1 MIRPLTSIYFS
12 SITADFTS
20 TGELEVNTITSLGD
34 NLSLGLP
41 SERFIRR
48 SQMTLEHHDNP
59 AAELR
64 AEEIWQQRMATHS
77 ELESTSQIEES
88 EMDSRCDMGRD
99 QEDSKEIIKA
109 KGKKS
114 MIYQLDFPIN
124 LTLTFHK

>member
-77 ELESTSQIEES
+77 ELEATCQIEES
-88 EMDSRCDMGRD
+88 EMDSRC
-99 QEDSKEIIKA
+99 
-109 KGKKS
+109 
-114 MIYQLDFPIN
+114 
-124 LTLTFHK
+124 

>member
-64 AEEIWQQRMATHS
+64 AEEIWQQRTATHF
-77 ELESTSQIEES
+77 ELEATCQIEES
-88 EMDSRCDMGRD
+88 EMDSRCEMERD
-99 QEDSKEIIKA
+99 REDSKEIIKA
-109 KGKKS
+109 EGKKS
-114 MIYQLDFPIN
+114 MIYQLDSPIN
-124 LTLTFHK
+124 LN

>member
-64 AEEIWQQRMATHS
+64 AEEIWQQRMAAHS
-77 ELESTSQIEES
+77 ELEASCQIEES
-88 EMDSRCDMGRD
+88 EMDSRCEMERD
-99 QEDSKEIIKA
+99 REDSKEIIKTEC
-109 KGKKS
+109 KKS
-114 MIYQLDFPIN
+114 MIYQLDSPIN
-124 LTLTFHK
+124 LN

>member
-41 SERFIRR
+41 SERFICR

-64 AEEIWQQRMATHS
+64 AEEIWQQRMATHF
-77 ELESTSQIEES
+77 ELEATCQIEES
-88 EMDSRCDMGRD
+88 EMDSRCEMERD
-99 QEDSKEIIKA
+99 REDSKEIIKA
-109 KGKKS
+109 EGKKS
-114 MIYQLDFPIN
+114 MIYQLDSPIN
-124 LTLTFHK
+124 LN